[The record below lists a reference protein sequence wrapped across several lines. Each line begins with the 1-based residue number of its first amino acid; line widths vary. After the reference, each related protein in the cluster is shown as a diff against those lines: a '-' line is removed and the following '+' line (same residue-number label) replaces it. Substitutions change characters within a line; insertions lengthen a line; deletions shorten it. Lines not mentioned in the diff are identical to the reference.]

1 MNKKRAK
8 WIRKLFKEMDMGL
21 ILSMGKV
28 YGDDYAKKVNPKR
41 LYRKAKRMW
50 NKRDPMTKT
59 WGKGLKM
66 KLEMSKKGE

>member
-1 MNKKRAK
+1 
-8 WIRKLFKEMDMGL
+8 MDVGL

-28 YGDDYAKKVNPKR
+28 YGDDYAKKVNPRR

-50 NKRDPMTKT
+50 NSHDPATKT

-66 KLEMSKKGE
+66 KFEKTTKQGVKNDGSN